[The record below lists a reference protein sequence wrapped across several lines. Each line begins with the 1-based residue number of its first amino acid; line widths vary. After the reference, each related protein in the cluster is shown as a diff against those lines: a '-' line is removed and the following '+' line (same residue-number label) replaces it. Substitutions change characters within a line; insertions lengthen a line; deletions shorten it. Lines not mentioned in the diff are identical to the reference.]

1 MEDEIQT
8 LTPPSTEGISDGTE
22 SQETAPVSEDT
33 EQPQTVE
40 QAKVEAPAQPTSS
53 PSAARLRPS
62 EYYEIRDLK
71 KQIASIKTLLERQS
85 SPQPVV
91 PQQPAPVEAFDPEK
105 LSKKEAEKYW
115 ADPLRYTIEREKAIR
130 EEMQKSFDEKLAKFQ
145 NDLPNHL
152 GKIESEKQFRAQEQE
167 ALAILFPE
175 SDKKNIGDVKDLLA
189 QFPERAAAIHH
200 VINKYGLGPALDA
213 NPKTVAPLINDLLAK
228 EFGKGS
234 GNPAAP
240 KKSQMA
246 AVTSGSPG
254 GGGKGKPT
262 LDQLRAEKQKIEAQI
277 AQNPELRSDPAMIK
291 RIEQLSESWSSVAQ

>member
-22 SQETAPVSEDT
+22 SQETTPAPEGA

-40 QAKVEAPAQPTSS
+40 QAKVEAPEQPTSN
-53 PSAARLRPS
+53 PPAARLRPS

-85 SPQPVV
+85 SPQPVA
-91 PQQPAPVEAFDPEK
+91 PTQPAAVEAFDPEK

-130 EEMQKSFDEKLAKFQ
+130 EEMQKSFEEKLTQFQ

-152 GKIESEKQFRAQEQE
+152 GKIESEKQFRAQERE

-175 SDKKNIGDVKDLLA
+175 SDKNNIGDVKDLLT
-189 QFPERAAAIHH
+189 QFPERAANINH

-213 NPKTVAPLINDLLAK
+213 NPRTVAPLINELLVR
-228 EFGKGS
+228 EFGKGN

-240 KKSQMA
+240 KKSQMS
-246 AVTSGSPG
+246 AVASGSPSG
-254 GGGKGKPT
+254 GGRGKPT
-262 LDQLRAEKQKIEAQI
+262 LDELRAEKQKIEAQI
-277 AQNPELRSDPAMIK
+277 AHNPTLRSDPAMRK
-291 RIEQLSESWSSVAQ
+291 RIEQLSETWSSIVQ